1 MSKPYHDSFSAIIDW
16 LEFTVTG
23 LQLESVILEILKLE
37 KKTFTK
43 METGR
48 FGYHSQLKWNEGS
61 LYIMFNAGTDKN
73 ENVIE
78 NLPQNVDQMGI
89 HVMITGSGC
98 RQYESL
104 YELKTLL
111 FYLTILDDKVNFSR
125 VDIAIDDFKNQV
137 IKFSRIHQA
146 AVKGYFTSRWNK
158 WDEIN
163 SRQCST
169 GEFLGRTMY
178 FGSQSSEIFCRIY
191 DKTLE
196 RKAKSEEKTAESATW
211 TRLEVVYRKE
221 RARKLIYHII
231 DQNMSVG
238 TAIRGTLKQY
248 LRFIKPPQTND
259 TNKARWPSTKW
270 WGQLL
275 DNVEKLQLTS
285 RREPKSIDNMASWL
299 DRQIAPTI
307 AAIITAYEGDIDWL
321 HQIIKNGA
329 SRLSQRH
336 KDAIAQYL
344 QQEVEE

>member
-48 FGYHSQLKWNEGS
+48 FGYRSQLKWNEGS
-61 LYIMFNAGTDKN
+61 LYIMFNATDEQK
-73 ENVIE
+73 ED
-78 NLPQNVDQMGI
+78 LPKIVDHMGV
-89 HVMITGSGC
+89 HVMITGTGC

-104 YELKTLL
+104 RELTRLL
-111 FYLTILDDKVNFSR
+111 FYLTILDEKVNFSR
-125 VDIAIDDFKNQV
+125 IDIAIDDLENKTV
-137 IKFSRIHQA
+137 KFSRIHQA
-146 AVKGYFTSRWNK
+146 AIKGHFTSRWNK
-158 WDEIN
+158 WDEVN
-163 SRQCST
+163 SRQCAT

-196 RKAKSEEKTAESATW
+196 RKAKSEEKSAESETW

-221 RARKLIYHII
+221 RAKKLVYHII
-231 DQNMSVG
+231 DRKLSVG
-238 TAIRGTLKQY
+238 EAIRGTLKQY
-248 LRFIKPPQTND
+248 IRFIKPPRNRD
-259 TNKARWPSTKW
+259 SNKARWPSAKW
-270 WGQLL
+270 WEQLL

-285 RREPKSIDNMASWL
+285 KREPKSIDDMAAWL

-307 AAIITAYEGDIDWL
+307 AAILTAYEGDISWL
-321 HQIIKNGA
+321 HDIIKNGA

-336 KDAIAQYL
+336 RDAITQYL
-344 QQEVEE
+344 QEVG

>member
-1 MSKPYHDSFSAIIDW
+1 MNKPYHGSFSAIIDW

-23 LQLESVILEILKLE
+23 LQLESVILEILQLE
-37 KKTFTK
+37 KRTFTK

-48 FGYHSQLKWNEGS
+48 FGYRTQLKWDEGN
-61 LYIMFNAGTDKN
+61 LYIMFNTIDEYDDVLTAS
-73 ENVIE
+73 
-78 NLPQNVDQMGI
+78 VDRMGV

-104 YELKTLL
+104 RELKSLL

-125 VDIAIDDFKNQV
+125 IDIAIDDFENRL
-137 IKFSRIHQA
+137 INFSRIHKA
-146 AVKGYFTSRWNK
+146 AIKGYFTSRWNK
-158 WDEIN
+158 WDEVN
-163 SRQCST
+163 SRQCAT

-196 RKAKSEEKTAESATW
+196 RKAKSEDKRAESETW

-221 RARKLIYHII
+221 RAKKLVYHII
-231 DQNMSVG
+231 DNNLSIG

-248 LRFIKPPQTND
+248 IRFIKPPRSND
-259 TNKARWPSTKW
+259 SNKARWPSAKW
-270 WGQLL
+270 WERLL

-285 RREPKSIDNMASWL
+285 KREAKSIDDMAAWL

-307 AAIITAYEGDIDWL
+307 AAIITAYEGDISWL
-321 HQIIKNGA
+321 HNIIKNGA

-336 KDAIAQYL
+336 RDAITQYL
-344 QQEVEE
+344 QGD